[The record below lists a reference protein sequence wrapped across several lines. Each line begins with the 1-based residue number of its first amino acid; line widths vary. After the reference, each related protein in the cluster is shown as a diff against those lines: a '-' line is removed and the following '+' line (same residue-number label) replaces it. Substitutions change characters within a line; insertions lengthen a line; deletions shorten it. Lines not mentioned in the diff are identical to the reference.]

1 MPLISDSKKIMVG
14 NTEISKVYAGSLL
27 VWDGD
32 GRNCDDTG
40 KPAKPLNFAVATASG
55 SPSQYV
61 TEWLRGSMTTGWKTT
76 TELKVAGSNEW
87 TNKKTVDFPVVN
99 TFYNKTDFG
108 PNASLQRQTEV
119 RCQNIDPSG
128 NVSCYVYTFPIN

>member
-1 MPLISDSKKIMVG
+1 MPLISDSTKIYVG
-14 NTEISKVYAGSLL
+14 NTEISKVYAGSSL

-32 GRNCDDTG
+32 GRNCDDAG
-40 KPAKPLNFAVATASG
+40 KPGKPVGLAVATPSF
-55 SPSQYV
+55 SQSQYIA
-61 TEWLRGSMTTGWKTT
+61 EWSRGSTATGWKTT
-76 TELKVAGSNEW
+76 TELKVAGSNKW
-87 TNKKTVDFPVVN
+87 TNKKTADFPTVY
-99 TFYNKTDFG
+99 TLYNKTDFG